1 MTEFHRFRASNGTE
15 FPYLVYLPEEPAAEG
30 EKLPMI
36 FYLHGAGSRGD
47 DLSILIRN
55 GLPGMILR
63 GEFRYR
69 CIVVA
74 PQCPDEKV
82 WIYYIRELL
91 ELADFAVDK
100 FSADPERVALSGL
113 SMGGFGSWELAMY
126 APQRF
131 SCLAALCG
139 GGMSW
144 RASLLKNMPV
154 RAFHGGKD
162 PVVPP
167 EYSRLMV
174 DAVNAAGGNAQ
185 LTIFPEDEHN
195 CWDDTYQHTDVISWM
210 LAQKRVPPPAPE
222 AFTGENP

>member
-15 FPYLVYLPEEPAAEG
+15 FPYLVYQPDEPCTEG

-63 GEFRYR
+63 GEFHYR

-74 PQCPDEKV
+74 PQCPDDMV
-82 WIYYIRELL
+82 WIYFVRELL

-100 FSADPERVALSGL
+100 FSADPDRVALSGL

-126 APQRF
+126 APERF

-162 PVVPP
+162 PVVPL

-174 DAVNAAGGNAQ
+174 DAVNASGGNAL

-195 CWDDTYQHTDVISWM
+195 CWDDAYLRTDVIPWM
-210 LAQKRVPPPAPE
+210 LSQKRVPPPAPE